1 MAKQNTKKIGEKNSN
16 LRKLSGI
23 ILHLLIFNNT
33 IIIFLQLASVPFR
46 KQRLRVTQSAQ
57 ARAAGHSPANSD
69 SSSGKDQSPVGSIIS
84 PNTLNLGLDPEFW
97 PSLDLNPGLDSY
109 SRLCYKKNFK
119 SKNNFDLK
127 KQSFLKTKRK

>member
-1 MAKQNTKKIGEKNSN
+1 MWPNKIQKKLEKKNSN

-69 SSSGKDQSPVGSIIS
+69 SSSGEDQSPVSSIAS

-97 PSLDLNPGLDSY
+97 PSLDLDPGLAPY
-109 SRLCYKKNFK
+109 SRIGTGML
-119 SKNNFDLK
+119 
-127 KQSFLKTKRK
+127 